1 MSPLDPDVPPTGEE
15 IHLPGGS
22 IQPLLLAVGITMSI
36 VGITTSIVIVIAGI
50 VLSVLVIA
58 RWIADTR
65 RDISELP
72 IEHHIQ

>member
-22 IQPLLLAVGITMSI
+22 IQPLLLAVGIAMSI
-36 VGITTSIVIVIAGI
+36 VGITTSIVIVIAGVI
-50 VLSVLVIA
+50 LSVVVIA

-72 IEHHIQ
+72 VEHHQ

>member
-22 IQPLLLAVGITMSI
+22 IQPLLLAVGIAMSI

-50 VLSVLVIA
+50 VLSVVVIA

-72 IEHHIQ
+72 IEHQ

>member
-22 IQPLLLAVGITMSI
+22 IQPLLLAVGIAMSI

-50 VLSVLVIA
+50 VLSVVVIA
-58 RWIADTR
+58 RWIADAR

-72 IEHHIQ
+72 IEHHQ

>member
-1 MSPLDPDVPPTGEE
+1 MSPLDPDIPPTGEE

-36 VGITTSIVIVIAGI
+36 VGITTSIVIVIAGVI
-50 VLSVLVIA
+50 LSVVVIA

-65 RDISELP
+65 RDVSELP
-72 IEHHIQ
+72 VEHH

>member
-1 MSPLDPDVPPTGEE
+1 MSPLDPDVPPSGED

-22 IQPLLLAVGITMSI
+22 IQPLLLAVGVTMSI

-50 VLSVLVIA
+50 ILSVVVIA

-65 RDISELP
+65 RDISELS
-72 IEHHIQ
+72 IEHH

>member
-1 MSPLDPDVPPTGEE
+1 MSPIDPDVPPTGEE

-36 VGITTSIVIVIAGI
+36 VGITTSIVIVVAGVI
-50 VLSVLVIA
+50 LSVVVIA

-72 IEHHIQ
+72 VEHH

>member
-72 IEHHIQ
+72 IEHH

>member
-36 VGITTSIVIVIAGI
+36 VGITTSIVIVIAGVI
-50 VLSVLVIA
+50 LSVVVIA
-58 RWIADTR
+58 RWIAGTR

-72 IEHHIQ
+72 VEHH

>member
-36 VGITTSIVIVIAGI
+36 VGITTSIVIVVAGVI
-50 VLSVLVIA
+50 LSVVVIA

-72 IEHHIQ
+72 VEHH

>member
-22 IQPLLLAVGITMSI
+22 IQPLLLAVGIAMSI
-36 VGITTSIVIVIAGI
+36 VGITTSIVIVIAGVI
-50 VLSVLVIA
+50 LSVVVIA

-72 IEHHIQ
+72 VEHH